1 MSLAKNAM
9 QKQAVQLD
17 AADKKIL
24 RVLQKEGRLSNT
36 ELADKVGMSTSP
48 CWRRVRRLEQ
58 EGVIS
63 DYSARLD
70 RRTLG
75 FGVLVI
81 VTIQIDAHN
90 VEQAVEFEEAVL
102 KLEQVIACYS
112 VGGGVDFVLQVV
124 CEDLDAYAEFSM
136 NTLRRLPGIKAMESN
151 FVLKELKPLTGWP
164 I

>member
-1 MSLAKNAM
+1 MSLESSGQ
-9 QKQAVQLD
+9 QKKAVQLD
-17 AADKKIL
+17 AADRKIL
-24 RVLQKEGRLSNT
+24 QVLQTEGRLSNT
-36 ELADKVGMSTSP
+36 ELAEKVGMSTSP

-63 DYSARLD
+63 NYAARLD
-70 RRTLG
+70 RKTLG
-75 FGVLVI
+75 LGVFV
-81 VTIQIDAHN
+81 VVMIQIDAHN
-90 VEQAVEFEEAVL
+90 AEQAVEFEKAVL

-164 I
+164 V